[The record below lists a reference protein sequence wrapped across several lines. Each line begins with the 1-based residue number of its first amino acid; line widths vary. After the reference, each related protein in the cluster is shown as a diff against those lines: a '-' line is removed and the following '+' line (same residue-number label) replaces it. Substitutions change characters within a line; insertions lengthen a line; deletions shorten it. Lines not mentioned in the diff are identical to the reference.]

1 MLTSIYTSPIR
12 NVLRRI
18 GIAKVIQVMAA
29 RRTQKRYAAYQQ
41 QRPAEVEIGNGN
53 VQARMLVADQVE
65 YARCLSFQEDQQ
77 IIRAIL
83 ERLETGNVYWD
94 IGASIGIYT
103 VLTAKKVGPTGHIVA
118 FEPEKS
124 SYQRLTENIEHNRLV
139 NVSAHNLALGSK
151 SATMSLVV
159 TDVTSAG
166 THTLV
171 GKPASSPKNG
181 QATQQQ
187 SVQVVPG
194 DKLRQDAELPL
205 PNVVKVDVEGAEEDV
220 LLGIHETLSQPA
232 CHTVMCEVHFAIL
245 AATGQADAPK
255 RIESFLMSCGFR
267 NKRWIDH
274 SHLVVYKNG

>member
-29 RRTQKRYAAYQQ
+29 WRTQKRYAVYQQ

-77 IIRAIL
+77 IILAIL
-83 ERLETGNVYWD
+83 ERLETGSVYWD

-124 SYQRLTENIEHNRLV
+124 SYQRLLENIEHNRLA

-151 SATMSLVV
+151 AATMNLVI
-159 TDVTSAG
+159 TDVTSSG
-166 THTLV
+166 THSLV
-171 GKPASSPKNG
+171 GKQTSNTKNG
-181 QATQQQ
+181 QTPQRQT
-187 SVQVVPG
+187 VQVLPG
-194 DKLRQDAELPL
+194 DRLRQDADLPL

-220 LLGIHETLSQPA
+220 LLGIRETLSQPS

-245 AATGQADAPK
+245 AASGREDAPK
-255 RIESFLMSCGFR
+255 RIEAFLKDCGFHR
-267 NKRWIDH
+267 KKWIDR
-274 SHLVVYKNG
+274 SHLIVYK